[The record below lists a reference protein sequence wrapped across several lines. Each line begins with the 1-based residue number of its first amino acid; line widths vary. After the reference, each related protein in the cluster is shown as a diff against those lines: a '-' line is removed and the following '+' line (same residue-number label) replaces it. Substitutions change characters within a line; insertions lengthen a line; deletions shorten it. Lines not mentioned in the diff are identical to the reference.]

1 MTQGKMKARAYKM
14 KSDKIE
20 FGNIG
25 LEKNMSKLRAA
36 LIKKASSA
44 SGMPHIFMRL
54 MPVYAIIFVVA
65 AAAYYMRIDYNYTN
79 SSVNE
84 LGGVWCTYNDSW
96 QGGNSVV
103 WPPASKNGENSFVKS
118 SPGCTGKGYAVRIT
132 GTAGTKLGD
141 DYIGVT
147 TFLSPHSTCPECVGI
162 DLSKFSGIEF
172 MIKGSVTAGNVIF
185 MLPHESRRI
194 DASRG
199 ICRSL
204 TSYADY
210 GADITKY
217 ITPRWKKVKI
227 DFRKDL
233 RQPAGTKP
241 EYLVS
246 IEDVLSDANIIKW
259 QYMNGN
265 GRRVDIWIDRLEF
278 Y

>member
-1 MTQGKMKARAYKM
+1 MMRRKMKARAYKM
-14 KSDKIE
+14 KTDRIE
-20 FGNIG
+20 FGNID
-25 LEKNMSKLRAA
+25 LDKNMSKLRAS

-44 SGMPHIFMRL
+44 RQLPHILIRL
-54 MPVYAIIFVVA
+54 IPAYAIVFAVA
-65 AAAYYMRIDYNYTN
+65 AAAYYMRIDYNYTS

-103 WPPASKNGENSFVKS
+103 WPPASNSGENSFVKS
-118 SPGCTGKGYAVRIT
+118 SPGCTGKGYAIRIT

-147 TFLSPHSTCPECVGI
+147 AFLSPHSTCPECVGI

-172 MIKGSVTAGNVIF
+172 MIKGSVTAGNVVF
-185 MLPHESRRI
+185 MLPHESRQI

-210 GADITKY
+210 GTDITKY

-227 DFRKDL
+227 NFRKDL

-265 GRRVDIWIDRLEF
+265 GHRVDIWIDRLDF